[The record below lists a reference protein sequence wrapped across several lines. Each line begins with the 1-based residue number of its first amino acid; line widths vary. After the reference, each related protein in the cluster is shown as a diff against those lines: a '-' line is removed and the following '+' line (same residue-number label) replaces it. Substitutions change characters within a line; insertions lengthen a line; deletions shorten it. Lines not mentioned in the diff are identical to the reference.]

1 MIKKGAIFDFN
12 GTLLWDT
19 HLQNLAWDYFFSLHD
34 IQLTDEEKHQRIQGK
49 QNRDIMMDLFDNN
62 LTEEE
67 IYRYTLEKEYE
78 YQRLCL
84 ELDDYSLAEG
94 TIELFEKL
102 KEQNVPFVI
111 ATSSGIENVEFYIRT
126 LNLSKWFRNED
137 IIYDDGSVRGKP
149 SPDLFLKAL
158 KVMGIEGKDSV
169 IFEDSIAGV
178 KAAEAAGAGRIV
190 IVNSNNGD
198 YTEFHDKYP
207 IIKSFYDVDLDWFE

>member
-1 MIKKGAIFDFN
+1 MIKKGVIFDFN

-19 HLQNLAWDYFFSLHD
+19 HLQNLAWDYFFSLHN

-102 KEQNVPFVI
+102 KERNVPFVI

-126 LNLSKWFRNED
+126 LNLNNWFRNED

-158 KVMGIEGKDSV
+158 KVMEIEGKDAV

-178 KAAEAAGAGRIV
+178 KAAEAADAGRIV
-190 IVNSNNGD
+190 IVNSNHGD
-198 YTEFHDKYP
+198 YTEFDDKYP
-207 IIKSFYDVDLDWFE
+207 IIKSFYDVDLDWFD

>member
-1 MIKKGAIFDFN
+1 MNKKGVIFDFN

-19 HLQNLAWDYFFSLHD
+19 HLQNLAWDYFFSQHD

-49 QNRDIMMDLFDNN
+49 QNRDIMMDLFGNN
-62 LTEEE
+62 LTEDE

-94 TIELFEKL
+94 TIELFDQL
-102 KEQNVPFVI
+102 KQRNIPFVI

-126 LNLSKWFRNED
+126 LNLNQWFKNEY

-149 SPDLFLKAL
+149 FPDLFLKAL
-158 KVMGIEGKDSV
+158 NAMGVARKDSV

-198 YTEFHDKYP
+198 YTEYIDKYP
-207 IIKSFYDVDLDWFE
+207 IIKSFYEADLKWFD

>member
-1 MIKKGAIFDFN
+1 MNKKGVIFDFN

-19 HLQNLAWDYFFSLHD
+19 HLQNLAWDYFFSQHD
-34 IQLTDEEKHQRIQGK
+34 IHLTDEEKHQRIQGK
-49 QNRDIMMDLFDNN
+49 QNRDIMMDLFGNN
-62 LTEEE
+62 LTEDE

-94 TIELFEKL
+94 TIDLFDELK
-102 KEQNVPFVI
+102 QRNVPFVI

-126 LNLSKWFRNED
+126 LNLNRWFKNEY

-149 SPDLFLKAL
+149 FPDLFLKAL
-158 KVMGIEGKDSV
+158 NAMGVAGKDAV

-190 IVNSNNGD
+190 IVNSNHGD
-198 YTEFHDKYP
+198 YTEYIDKYP
-207 IIKSFYDVDLDWFE
+207 SIKSYYEVDMKWFD

>member
-1 MIKKGAIFDFN
+1 MIKKGVIFDFN

-49 QNRDIMMDLFDNN
+49 QNRDIMMDLFDHN

-94 TIELFEKL
+94 TIQLFEKL
-102 KEQNVPFVI
+102 KERNVPFVI

-126 LNLSKWFRNED
+126 LSLNNWFRNED

-158 KVMGIEGKDSV
+158 KVMGIEGKNAV

-190 IVNSNNGD
+190 IVNSNHGD
-198 YTEFHDKYP
+198 YTEFDNKYP
-207 IIKSFYDVDLDWFE
+207 IIKSFYDVDLDWFD